1 MLHPM
6 LALGLSLAALIG
18 LSLGLLGGGGSILT
32 VPIFVYVLG
41 YAPKVAIAMSLPVV
55 GATSLVGALHNWRY
69 GYVRPRTALVFGI
82 VAMGGAFGGA
92 HLAVYLSG
100 EMQLVLLAVVMLS
113 ASLSMLRSARLPAP
127 PAADGSGS
135 AAPRARML
143 VVPVALGVGLLTGLV
158 GIGGG
163 FLIVPALAVLLR
175 LPMPQA
181 VGTSLLIIAL
191 NAAAGFAGHVGRE
204 PLPWAFMALFTLI
217 AIAGLH
223 GGLAL
228 GRTLS
233 PGQLKRA
240 FAVFLIAVSA
250 LILVQNR
257 AVLAGGD
264 AATATKAS
272 RP

>member
-1 MLHPM
+1 M
-6 LALGLSLAALIG
+6 LALGLALAALIG

-41 YAPKVAIAMSLPVV
+41 YAPKAAIAMSLPVV

-82 VAMGGAFGGA
+82 VAMAGAFGGA
-92 HLAVYLSG
+92 RLAVHLSG

-113 ASLSMLRSARLPAP
+113 ASVSMLRSARRAALPAAEP
-127 PAADGSGS
+127 SHGAVL
-135 AAPRARML
+135 RARVL
-143 VVPVALGVGLLTGLV
+143 LVPVALGVGLLTGLV

-163 FLIVPALAVLLR
+163 FLIVPALVVLLGV
-175 LPMPQA
+175 PMPQA

-204 PLPWAFMALFTLI
+204 PLPWTFMALFTLV

-233 PGQLKRA
+233 PVQLKRA

-257 AVLAGGD
+257 EVLAGE
-264 AATATKAS
+264 APAEEVEAR